1 MDRFLIGLAYFNDK
15 CHYHEVEDLISR
27 ILNWWLL
34 LHAAN
39 RSQLNGQAVHSSAVG
54 VGVAQGGAVYVT
66 ATQPGAAAAA
76 AAAAAYLSA
85 GQHQAF
91 ASARYCHHLINW
103 SWTYFYHYGSIE
115 LQMNF

>member
-1 MDRFLIGLAYFNDK
+1 MIIQYGYHSLILLFFSGYQNNNFIITQRFHLIF
-15 CHYHEVEDLISR
+15 
-27 ILNWWLL
+27 
-34 LHAAN
+34 

-54 VGVAQGGAVYVT
+54 VSVAQGGAVYVT

-91 ASARYCHHLINW
+91 ASARYRSQAKH
-103 SWTYFYHYGSIE
+103 
-115 LQMNF
+115 